1 MAIVNIENVK
11 AKFEAGDSPRSSDYI
26 DMIDTLAAMPDISGK
41 QDTASA
47 VSNAGG
53 STITASGATVKP
65 LVLKGFASQTANL
78 QEWQNSAGAVLASI
92 SASGVL
98 GLNTGGTG
106 VINLGDGQISK
117 GPGNGFTFNSDLITT
132 DGKGMYPSLAYINN
146 TTSTSTVPLT
156 VKGAASQTANL
167 TNWQNSAGTVLASI
181 NSSGVLA
188 SNGTIQVVGVQSF
201 NGVGSYTIMNY
212 DTGGA
217 VTFTNGAANKGLIVR
232 GAVSQSAN
240 LQEWQN
246 SAGTVLAKVT
256 SSGNITAGTY
266 NGATIGAG
274 YPGIVLDT
282 AEADSTQVWLRNLS
296 ATNKSGKF
304 VGIKGR
310 NGYADA
316 VSGDDLVSL
325 IGQQYVSSAVADSG
339 KILISN
345 DSSTPSTTSYP
356 TRITFHTTEIGS
368 TTLTERMRIS
378 NSGNVLVNGFTASTV
393 GLTVKGA
400 ASQTAN
406 LQEWQNSAGT
416 VLASVGAYGEIFG
429 KFVSVVQNNPG
440 QPVLDLVAA
449 SSQTANIAQ
458 FRNSAGTVLAAVTK
472 DAWLEL
478 GSSTAPA
485 ANSGVGGYLYVE
497 AGALKFRG
505 SSGTVTTIANA

>member
-65 LVLKGFASQTANL
+65 LVLKGFESQTANL
-78 QEWQNSAGAVLASI
+78 IE
-92 SASGVL
+92 
-98 GLNTGGTG
+98 
-106 VINLGDGQISK
+106 
-117 GPGNGFTFNSDLITT
+117 
-132 DGKGMYPSLAYINN
+132 
-146 TTSTSTVPLT
+146 
-156 VKGAASQTANL
+156 
-167 TNWQNSAGTVLASI
+167 WQNSAGTVKALVNVSGDASFGSIATGYFTPYSGAFSANALLYVNTNAAGNRGIVVDGWASQTADLQQWRNSAGSILASVDAYGTLLSNWKAYI
-181 NSSGVLA
+181 QSGA
-188 SNGTIQVVGVQSF
+188 SYLIPLVVK
-201 NGVGSYTIMNY
+201 
-212 DTGGA
+212 
-217 VTFTNGAANKGLIVR
+217 GAA
-232 GAVSQSAN
+232 SQSAN
-240 LQEWQN
+240 LTEWQN

-416 VLASVGAYGEIFG
+416 VLGKITADGGVNFAGTSVDITAGTGNFTIRNSGTTAYYTN
-429 KFVSVVQNNPG
+429 SS
-440 QPVLDLVAA
+440 LLVGTGYSAGIGVIIRGNG
-449 SSQTANIAQ
+449 SQTADLQIWQ
-458 FRNSAGTVLAAVTK
+458 SSAGTKLAAITAN
-472 DAWLEL
+472 AWLEL

-485 ANSGVGGYLYVE
+485 ANSAVGGYLYVE